1 MYELKERE
9 VKIALVP
16 KEWTCHETDVF
27 RVSCEGMKNGWGT
40 TLSEAIKDFDEKN
53 SKDKL

>member
-1 MYELKERE
+1 MYELRERE
-9 VKIALVP
+9 VKIALIP

-53 SKDKL
+53 RK